1 MIQPWVG
8 GEGSIGAGSL
18 VIVDNANGKFTTT
31 PGVVMSRPTER
42 PMVAVIART
51 LKSVMQAS

>member
-31 PGVVMSRPTER
+31 PG
-42 PMVAVIART
+42 
-51 LKSVMQAS
+51 